1 MERVIGFFDRLMG
14 GGKIELTPK
23 SALALAAMTM
33 MSADG
38 VVDDSELMDLQ
49 KIVRGDRK
57 AFDQAM
63 KGYKTKKVEEV
74 IPIVAENLNQQQRL
88 ATIAILLDLAM
99 GDGHLADDERQ
110 LLQAYSEAFELSE
123 ADVTEIIDVIAIKN
137 NFSIFES

>member
-1 MERVIGFFDRLMG
+1 MGFFDRLMG

-38 VVDDSELMDLQ
+38 VVEESELMSLQ
-49 KIVRGDRK
+49 QIVRGDRK

-63 KGYKTKKVEEV
+63 RGFKSKKVEEI
-74 IPIVAENLNQQQRL
+74 IPVVAENLSQQQRL

-99 GDGHLADDERQ
+99 GDGQLADEERRI
-110 LLQAYSEAFELSE
+110 LQAYTEAFELSE